1 MGDLLPEEP
10 GKSAHGMGSPFREK
24 AQRLVRRADQWLL
37 RYFERPAPHH
47 AATRLLRA
55 LLLVEAPI
63 RWLDKP
69 VAMLLA
75 GIQVRER
82 KRREKHLEKHR

>member
-10 GKSAHGMGSPFREK
+10 GKSAHGMGSDLRAK
-24 AQRLVRRADQWLL
+24 AAQRIREIDSRLL
-37 RYFERPAPHH
+37 AWFERPGPRR
-47 AATRLLRA
+47 AASWALRVLLM
-55 LLLVEAPI
+55 VEAPI